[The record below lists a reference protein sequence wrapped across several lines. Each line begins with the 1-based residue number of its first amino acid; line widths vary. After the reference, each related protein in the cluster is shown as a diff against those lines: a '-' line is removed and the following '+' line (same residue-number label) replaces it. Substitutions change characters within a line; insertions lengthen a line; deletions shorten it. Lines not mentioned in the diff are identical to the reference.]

1 MKQLATTRNSILILT
16 LVMVFSACK
25 KDQETTSDNTVTT
38 LQNKNW
44 KISALTVTPGFSGQ
58 GTDDIYNSAM
68 EVCEKDNLFRFNTG
82 NVFLFDEGPTKCDP
96 TDPQSETGT
105 WNYNTSESTL
115 NIQLSSPSDAI
126 NLKIVSISENGF
138 VGKQTESISGVNY
151 VYTWTFSKQ

>member
-25 KDQETTSDNTVTT
+25 KDKESISDNTITT

-58 GTDDIYNSAM
+58 GTDDLYNTSM
-68 EVCEKDNLFRFNTG
+68 EVCEQDNLFRFNAG
-82 NVFLFDEGPTKCDP
+82 NVFILDEGPTKCDP

-105 WNYNTSESTL
+105 WNYNASTSTL
-115 NIQLSSPSDAI
+115 NIQQTSPTDAV
-126 NLKIVSISENGF
+126 NLKIVSINENSF
-138 VGKQTESISGVNY
+138 VGKQTENVGGVNY
-151 VYTWTFSKQ
+151 AYTWTFSKQ